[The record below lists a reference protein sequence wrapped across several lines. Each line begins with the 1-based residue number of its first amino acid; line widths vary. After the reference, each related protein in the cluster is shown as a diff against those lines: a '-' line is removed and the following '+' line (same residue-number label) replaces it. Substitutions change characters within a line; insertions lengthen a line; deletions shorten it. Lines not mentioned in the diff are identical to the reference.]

1 MAMSSR
7 SSVLLLLALVAVPL
21 ATIKGS
27 SKFNNE
33 LMQDGD
39 KIKQEKVLELLDQY
53 VLHVDRG
60 RTDDQTEETLDLLD
74 QYVMHV
80 DRGAHVDPEASRGW
94 EWDARPQAG
103 VQDRVSTNVVLQNSK
118 DLSRRGSKRDLTQ
131 NITHKWGAFRAI
143 DRVRRNIRGIE
154 KSNKGLIKPKNRLRS
169 KHGIRAKRSLREGAA
184 ISDERGQ
191 EYKEENTADVEGTKS
206 GLWYKSNVGD
216 DAKGRAEEITATD
229 SRYRRNIEAGNKTAD
244 SVEETNR
251 DLITGPWTH
260 TVQLGESVNL
270 SWSVVDGE
278 DDIEFLVEAAT
289 RGYVGVGFSPGGRM
303 AAADIILGWVD
314 DNTGE
319 VYLVDSHGQDTNGA
333 PVADPEQDCILV
345 GGRQNESHTVVR
357 FRRALDTC
365 DRNHDYILGG
375 DTVRVIWATQDS
387 DPTLDGG
394 ELVGMTWHGK
404 ENRGVRSLHLLT
416 PPVNK
421 GAPHGSHT
429 RHWDVTLRNFT
440 VPDNMDTLY
449 WCKIFKVPPMQKKHH
464 MIGYEP
470 LLQPGNE
477 RYVHHMLLYEC
488 VAPHQ
493 FASTDSMF
501 QRFVEHPGESCYSSA
516 MPPEWD
522 QCMTAIVAWAVGSQ
536 GEFLPDHVGLPLAD
550 GNKAKYFM
558 LEIHY
563 DNPEF
568 RQVKDSSGL
577 RIHYTKDLRQY
588 DGGILVN
595 GITITPLHI
604 VPPHQLEYRTAGYCS
619 SHCTHKTLPQTGIKL
634 VSVVLHSHLAGKKI
648 RVRHIRE
655 GRELPRIAEDNS
667 YDFSYQQSRIL
678 PHEVAVLPG
687 DELVTECVY
696 QTPNR
701 TEPTFGGYSTKQEM
715 CLAFVLYYPRI
726 QLAGCY
732 SMTPVKYFFET
743 FGVRQFYDVDMDTVE
758 RMILKVPIPGN
769 EQGSN
774 RIPRS
779 TTTSTTTSITASFP
793 TGATDAL
800 DEEAN
805 SKAISELQQM
815 KEFTVEAEDGDAAGS
830 GGLFGELVI
839 SKPDEFQNRS
849 FTSHLVELPWTEK
862 LLTQRVEESFYAGEH
877 MVFCRKHDDQLA
889 TPLSITT
896 FPKFTEL
903 PEDETKNNSH
913 CEGKIRHS
921 LRTGNTA
928 TSSITG
934 AGSIMFLY
942 LAVEVVIVIQ
952 RLLQQ

>member
-1 MAMSSR
+1 MPSR
-7 SSVLLLLALVAVPL
+7 SPALLLFVLIAVPL

-39 KIKQEKVLELLDQY
+39 KVKQEKVLELLDQY

-60 RTDDQTEETLDLLD
+60 RTDDQTERAPDLLD

-80 DRGAHVDPEASRGW
+80 DRGARVDLEATRGW
-94 EWDARPQAG
+94 KWDIRHQAG
-103 VQDRVSTNVVLQNSK
+103 VQDRESRKVVLQNSK
-118 DLSRRGSKRDLTQ
+118 DLTRRGSRRNQIQNTTHERDGG
-131 NITHKWGAFRAI
+131 HKWGALRAT
-143 DRVRRNIRGIE
+143 DRVRRNIHGTE
-154 KSNKGLIKPKNRLRS
+154 KGQKDLTNPKDRLRS
-169 KHGIRAKRSLREGAA
+169 KHGIRARRSLRETRTVEGVA
-184 ISDERGQ
+184 ISGKRPQ
-191 EYKEENTADVEGTKS
+191 EYRKWNTADVMGRNPGHWSKS
-206 GLWYKSNVGD
+206 YVRD
-216 DAKGRAEEITATD
+216 DGKGMAEEFIAAE
-229 SRYRRNIEAGNKTAD
+229 SRQRRNIEAGNKTAD
-244 SVEETNR
+244 SGKETNR

-260 TVQLGESVNL
+260 TVQLDDSVNL
-270 SWSVVDGE
+270 SWSVKDGG

-289 RGYVGVGFSPGGRM
+289 RGYVGVGFSPGGGM

-319 VYLVDSHGQDTNGA
+319 VYLV
-333 PVADPEQDCILV
+333 
-345 GGRQNESHTVVR
+345 
-357 FRRALDTC
+357 
-365 DRNHDYILGG
+365 G

-394 ELVGMTWHGK
+394 EIVGMTWHGK
-404 ENRGVRSLHLLT
+404 EHRGVRPLHLLT
-416 PPVNK
+416 PPVKK

-429 RHWDVTLRNFT
+429 RHWDVTLQNFT
-440 VPDNMDTLY
+440 IPDNMDTLY

-470 LLQPGNE
+470 VLQSGNE
-477 RYVHHMLLYEC
+477 HYVHHMLLYEC
-488 VAPHQ
+488 VAPHH

-522 QCMTAIVAWAVGSQ
+522 QCITPIVSWAVGSQ
-536 GEFLPDHVGLPLAD
+536 GEFLPNHVGLPLAD
-550 GNKAKYFM
+550 GNKARYFM

-563 DNPEF
+563 DNPKF

-715 CLAFVLYYPRI
+715 CLAFLLYYPRT

-758 RMILKVPIPGN
+758 RMILKVPIPD

-779 TTTSTTTSITASFP
+779 TTSTTTSTAASFP
-793 TGATDAL
+793 TGANGAL

-805 SKAISELQQM
+805 SRAISALQQM

-839 SKPDEFQNRS
+839 SEPEEFQNRS

-862 LLTQRVEESFYAGEH
+862 LLTQRVEESFYAGKH

-889 TPLSITT
+889 IPLSITT

-903 PEDETKNNSH
+903 PEDETKNYSH

-921 LRTGNTA
+921 LRTGDTA
-928 TSSITG
+928 ASSVDGIST
-934 AGSIMFLY
+934 ILFLY
-942 LAVEVVIVIQ
+942 LAVEAVIIIQ